1 MPNYNPSPA
10 TRFKKGESGNPAGKP
25 KGSRNYKALFREAYK
40 HIAKDLKLGKDPDA
54 LLVEILKRGIKE
66 VLRGN
71 YPFYKDIMDRLYGK
85 PKSEANINLREEKLV
100 ELEEQL
106 LVWIN
111 EDNKYKNKLANY

>member
-10 TRFKKGESGNPAGKP
+10 TRFKKGESGNPAGRP
-25 KGSRNYKALFREAYK
+25 KGSRNYKTLFREAYK

-66 VLRGN
+66 ALKGN

-85 PKSEANINLREEKLV
+85 SKQTIENDEKRLLILTDEE
-100 ELEEQL
+100 E
-106 LVWIN
+106 I
-111 EDNKYKNKLANY
+111 

>member
-40 HIAKDLKLGKDPDA
+40 HIAKDLRLGKDPDV

-66 VLRGN
+66 ALKGN
-71 YPFYKDIMDRLYGK
+71 YPFYKDIMGRLYGK
-85 PKSEANINLREEKLV
+85 PKSEASVSLREERLANLEEKLLVLV
-100 ELEEQL
+100 EE
-106 LVWIN
+106 N
-111 EDNKYKNKLANY
+111 NT